1 MDIQEQSEGKVL
13 IIDDEQAVLNY
24 LNVLLAQTGKFR
36 ADLLPDS
43 SKSFD
48 ILKRNCYDLIL
59 LDIMMPDVPGLEIL
73 QFIRENSIDVET
85 IVITGVDDME
95 LAVSA
100 MKAGAYDYLKKP
112 VDGDLLILNMERA
125 FERKSM
131 RREIAVLKQGAGWDA
146 ICNRKAFEGI
156 ITANAKMLR
165 IFRFVEKIAPTTAGV
180 LILGESGTGKELI
193 ARAIHK
199 AGDRKNKPF
208 IAVNAGAF
216 ARELFASEFF
226 GHTKGAF
233 SGAIADKK
241 GFLEEASGGTLFL
254 DEIGELSMEL
264 QVKMLRVLQN
274 GEFFRVGS
282 TRPMHADIR
291 LIAATNKN
299 LWEEIEKGAFRKDL
313 FYRLNVNTISLPPLR
328 EREGDIPLLARHFI
342 REAGVLH
349 GKEIYDIKPDVME
362 LFESFNFPGNVRELE
377 NIINSSVLME
387 TGDELSMKSLPP
399 EFLSIAKKS
408 GTKPPVVLGS
418 EDLPEDLSMTL
429 DEMEKIYIAKV
440 LVRVRGNRT
449 KAAKRLGIS
458 RVSLVSRIKKYKLEA
473 LTANDD

>member
-1 MDIQEQSEGKVL
+1 MDAKERQTGKVL

-24 LNVLLAQTGKFR
+24 LNVLLTQSGKFE
-36 ADLLPDS
+36 ADLLSDS
-43 SKSFD
+43 SKAPE
-48 ILKRNCYDLIL
+48 ILKNNSYDLVL
-59 LDIMMPDVPGLEIL
+59 LDMDMPDVAGLDIL
-73 QFIRENSIDVET
+73 RFIRENSIDVET

-112 VDGDLLILNMERA
+112 VDSELLLLNMERA

-131 RREIAVLKQGAGWDA
+131 RREIAALKQGAGWESISD
-146 ICNRKAFEGI
+146 RRAFEGI
-156 ITANAKMLR
+156 ITGSSRMLR
-165 IFRFVEKIAPTTAGV
+165 IFRFIEKIAPTTAGV

-193 ARAIHK
+193 ARAIHR
-199 AGDRKNKPF
+199 AGDRKHKPF

-233 SGAIADKK
+233 SGAISDKK

-254 DEIGELSMEL
+254 DEIGELSLEL

-282 TRPMHADIR
+282 TKPMHADIR

-328 EREGDIPLLARHFI
+328 EREGDIPLLARHFL
-342 REAGVLH
+342 RRACVMNDR
-349 GKEIYDIKPDVME
+349 EIYDIKPDVME
-362 LFESFNFPGNVRELE
+362 LFESFGFPGNVRELE
-377 NIINSSVLME
+377 NIIGCAVVME
-387 TGDELSMKSLPP
+387 TGDELSLRSLPP
-399 EFLSIAKKS
+399 EFLAIALKSEKK
-408 GTKPPVVLGS
+408 KP
-418 EDLPEDLSMTL
+418 ENFDYMDKPEDTSKTL
-429 DEMEKIYIAKV
+429 AEMEKLYIARV
-440 LVRVRGNRT
+440 LVSFGGNRT
-449 KAAKRLGIS
+449 KAAKSLDIS
-458 RVSLVSRIKKYKLEA
+458 RVSLVSRIKKFRLEA
-473 LTANDD
+473 LTVNDD

>member
-1 MDIQEQSEGKVL
+1 MEQQDQTEGKVL
-13 IIDDEQAVLNY
+13 IIDDEQAILNY
-24 LNVLLAQTGKFR
+24 LNIILAQTGKFE
-36 ADLLPDS
+36 ADLLADS
-43 SKSFD
+43 SRACEMLQQNNYDLVILDMDMPGVTGLD
-48 ILKRNCYDLIL
+48 ILR
-59 LDIMMPDVPGLEIL
+59 
-73 QFIRENSIDVET
+73 FIREKSIDAET
-85 IVITGVDDME
+85 IVLTGVEDME

-112 VDGDLLILNMERA
+112 VDSDLLLLNMERA

-146 ICNRKAFEGI
+146 IADKKAFEGI
-156 ITANAKMLR
+156 ITNNAKMLR
-165 IFRFVEKIAPTTAGV
+165 IFGFVEKIAPTSSGV

-199 AGDRKNKPF
+199 AGNRKHLPF

-216 ARELFASEFF
+216 ARDLFASEFF
-226 GHTKGAF
+226 GHTRGAF

-241 GFLEEASGGTLFL
+241 GFIEEASGGTLFL

-282 TRPMHADIR
+282 TRAMHADIR

-328 EREGDIPLLARHFI
+328 EREGDIPLLARHFL
-342 REAGVLH
+342 RNFSVLS
-349 GKEIYDIKPDVME
+349 GKEIYSIKPDVME
-362 LFESFNFPGNVRELE
+362 LFESFGFPGNVRELE
-377 NIINSSVLME
+377 NIINSAVLME
-387 TGDELSMKSLPP
+387 PGDELSIKSLPP
-399 EFLSIAKKS
+399 EFLSIVKKHEKKETRQDDKS
-408 GTKPPVVLGS
+408 MADNET
-418 EDLPEDLSMTL
+418 MTL
-429 DEMEKIYIAKV
+429 EELEKKHIAKV
-440 LVRVRGNRT
+440 LVSVGANRS
-449 KAAKRLGIS
+449 KAAKILGIS
-458 RVSLVSRIKKYKLEA
+458 RITLIAKIKKYKLEGLA
-473 LTANDD
+473 DYEE